1 MGGFFNLDNAFFATI
16 NKIVDMVLLSIVYVI
31 ICIPIITIGPATT
44 ALYYVTV
51 KVIRR
56 ERSYV
61 FREFF
66 KSFKRNFKQSA
77 IINLIFI
84 LMYLILYVDIQF
96 SKGMTGTPG
105 LILTGI
111 FFAILILSIGVNI
124 YIYPVLSRFDVTIKQ
139 LFKNSFFMSVRHLL
153 STILMFLTLAAFVFI
168 TWVVPIAILI
178 SPALYILTI
187 SLLMEKIFKK
197 YMPESSEEAKADG
210 IDEWYLE

>member
-16 NKIVDMVLLSIVYVI
+16 NKIVDMILLSIVYVI

-66 KSFKRNFKQSA
+66 KSFKRNFKQGTIS
-77 IINLIFI
+77 NLIFI

-96 SKGMTGTPG
+96 SNQMEGLPG
-105 LILTGI
+105 LILSGI
-111 FFAILILSIGVNI
+111 FIAILLILIGVNI
-124 YIYPVLSRFDVTIKQ
+124 YIYPVLSRFDIGIKQ

-153 STILMFLTLAAFVFI
+153 STIVMFLILAAILFI
-168 TWVVPIAILI
+168 TWLIPLTILI
-178 SPALYILTI
+178 TPALYILLI
-187 SLLMEKIFKK
+187 SLLMEKVFRK
-197 YMPESSEEAKADG
+197 YMPEKSEEAKADG